1 MAEEYLHTTP
11 EELLRR
17 YGDGERDF
25 RHTILPCKSDL
36 AGVDL
41 SRTILIGSSFP
52 EANLSGAN
60 LRGATVIAANLR
72 GADLRG
78 AKFAGTDLTEA
89 DLTEADLTGANLS
102 GAYFRGA
109 NLTEA
114 CLEDVENLGEAFY
127 LGRTL
132 LCDTIVTEAEI
143 EIFEAARRREL
154 RLYKMRE

>member
-89 DLTEADLTGANLS
+89 DLTGANLS

>member
-60 LRGATVIAANLR
+60 LRGATVIA
-72 GADLRG
+72 
-78 AKFAGTDLTEA
+78 
-89 DLTEADLTGANLS
+89 
-102 GAYFRGA
+102 
-109 NLTEA
+109 
-114 CLEDVENLGEAFY
+114 
-127 LGRTL
+127 
-132 LCDTIVTEAEI
+132 
-143 EIFEAARRREL
+143 
-154 RLYKMRE
+154 